1 MNYKNTEFLHAFTQI
16 SPMWYLNIITV
27 HYQNQETD
35 IGVML
40 LTKLQTLLGFH

>member
-40 LTKLQTLLGFH
+40 STKLQTLLGFH